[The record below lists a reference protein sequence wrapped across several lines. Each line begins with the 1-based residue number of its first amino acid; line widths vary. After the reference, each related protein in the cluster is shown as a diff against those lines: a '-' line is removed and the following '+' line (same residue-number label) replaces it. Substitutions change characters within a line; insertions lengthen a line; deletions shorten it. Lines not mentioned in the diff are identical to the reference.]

1 MTAVSGTGYA
11 AAGRICGWSRHFAP
25 EGLMMRFRSRRARI
39 AGWTSIGIVA
49 VLVLTATGAYVA
61 LRVQLSGITHVSRID
76 AKKRPPRYTNALNI
90 LLLGSDTRTGAN
102 GGIGG
107 RVGCNCSDTIMIAHI
122 SPGHKNVTVVSIPRD
137 TMVPLYACSPWRGTP
152 GQQADKYARE
162 RINATLAYGGPE
174 CVRETVEQ
182 QTGIYI
188 NDVLELNFTGF
199 EKVIN
204 DIGGVNICLPYAI
217 HNTITSTEGSGLDL
231 KAGRHHIDGRVALEF
246 WRTRYN
252 VADGS
257 DISRI
262 ARDQYLMAQVVKGV
276 LHKGLLSNPVRL
288 YTVIGDIAD
297 SMTTDASDSELLH
310 IATSLRGISSRNV
323 QFITAPWQVYPYD
336 PNEVEF
342 AQPQAAAVFWALAHD
357 TAVPPVHNGRSHV
370 RTDSVKGQQSGPI
383 DLGPAGDL
391 FTLIPSQVKVTV
403 LNGSAKADRT
413 AKAAAALTTR
423 GFDVLGTGYAPKT
436 GYTRSVIEYGSI
448 AALPAAR
455 TLRQELPA
463 ATMKLVPSLGK
474 RTVDL
479 ILGSRFTKLAAPKPT
494 SRASISS
501 LSHSYGG
508 INASVSCRNSAF
520 YASNGTPESQHN
532 TCPCG

>member
-1 MTAVSGTGYA
+1 
-11 AAGRICGWSRHFAP
+11 
-25 EGLMMRFRSRRARI
+25 MMRFGSRRAKI
-39 AGWTSIGIVA
+39 AGWTSIAVVA
-49 VLVLTATGAYVA
+49 VLVLTAIGAYVA
-61 LRVQLSGITHVSRID
+61 LRLQLSGITHVTRID
-76 AKKRPPRYTNALNI
+76 AKQRPPRYTNALNI
-90 LLLGSDTRTGAN
+90 LLLGSDTRSGAN

-152 GQQADKYARE
+152 GQQADKYAVE
-162 RINATLAYGGPE
+162 RINATLAAGGPE

-188 NDVLELNFTGF
+188 NDVMQLDFTGF
-199 EKVIN
+199 ERVIN
-204 DIGGVNICLPYAI
+204 DIGGVNICLPFSI

-231 KAGRHHIDGRVALEF
+231 KAGRHHINGRVALEF

-262 ARDQYLMAQVVKGV
+262 ARDQYLMAQIVKGV
-276 LHKGLLSNPVRL
+276 LHSGLLHDPAKI
-288 YTVIGDIAD
+288 YTVIGDVAN
-297 SMTTDASDSELLH
+297 SMTTDASNTELLH
-310 IATSLRGISSRNV
+310 IATSLRGISSRDV

-342 AQPQAAAVFWALAHD
+342 AQPQADAVFWALAHD
-357 TAVPPVHNGRSHV
+357 TAVPPVRKGHGHARM
-370 RTDSVKGQQSGPI
+370 DSVKGQRSGPI

-391 FTLIPSQVKVTV
+391 FSLIPSQVQVTV
-403 LNGSAKADRT
+403 LNGSSKADRT
-413 AKAAAALTTR
+413 ALAASALQGR
-423 GFDVLGTGYAPKT
+423 GFDVLGTGYAART
-436 GYTRSVIEYGSI
+436 GYSRSVIEYGSLS
-448 AALPAAR
+448 ALPAAR
-455 TLRQELPA
+455 TLREQLPA
-463 ATMKLVPSLGK
+463 ATMKLVPGLGK
-474 RTVDL
+474 QAVDL

-494 SRASISS
+494 SRASIRALSS
-501 LSHSYGG
+501 TYGG

-520 YASNGTPESQHN
+520 YASNGTAEAKASS
-532 TCPCG
+532 CLCG